1 MQHYILNKGKIR
13 WNICNQTDS
22 WQHENK
28 KLRQTSGFR
37 KRCSF
42 CFPGDEGTMRETSSS
57 SSDSWSRIMIMIS
70 RSQALAKVP
79 PGVGDRGGVKAG
91 EVWTANA
98 CATLWPEK
106 EIFSGLL
113 AISASSHYFGDKHF
127 VTHLNESPLLIT
139 FFPLVQK
146 FLNLK
151 QNDDSCQRS
160 FLLPNIFLLSK
171 IFCCQRFVVV
181 PKHFLLFP
189 KIILV
194 PKDNFGFQR

>member
-1 MQHYILNKGKIR
+1 MQSDGQLTTWK
-13 WNICNQTDS
+13 QTTPT
-22 WQHENK
+22 N
-28 KLRQTSGFR
+28 LRLPKTLFLLLPLWR
-37 KRCSF
+37 RDDARDLIELLRLLIKDHDHDIKESF
-42 CFPGDEGTMRETSSS
+42 
-57 SSDSWSRIMIMIS
+57 
-70 RSQALAKVP
+70 QALAKVP
-79 PGVGDRGGVKAG
+79 PGVGDRWGVMAG